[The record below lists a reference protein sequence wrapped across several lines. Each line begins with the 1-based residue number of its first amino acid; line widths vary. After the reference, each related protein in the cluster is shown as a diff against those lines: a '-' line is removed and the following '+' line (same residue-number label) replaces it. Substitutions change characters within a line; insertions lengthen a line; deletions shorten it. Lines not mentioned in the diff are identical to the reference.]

1 MMDNVD
7 GKKTFEKIYEIHI
20 LMIGIL
26 LLLEGTKCLNCGLW
40 LF

>member
-1 MMDNVD
+1 MIDNVD

-26 LLLEGTKCLNCGLW
+26 LLLEGTKC
-40 LF
+40 